1 LFNSKSMNLVVYED
15 TPPSDKWLRMI
26 LAIPV
31 VIILIAGIAL
41 VLSHEDEDAIYLP
54 AVGIAVA
61 VIFSAIIPRKYRI
74 LDDRVEVV
82 LGGPLKFNIPFKTIK
97 GTRNTTWKSVGIN
110 FPTTLNSKY
119 GLQIVREK
127 HMSVNITPSDRQAFI
142 ENLEKAM
149 SNWSMYYKR
158 TA

>member
-1 LFNSKSMNLVVYED
+1 MSLILYED
-15 TPPSDKWLRMI
+15 TPPSDKWLRAI

-41 VLSHEDEDAIYLP
+41 VLSHGEEDAVYLP

-61 VIFSAIIPRKYRI
+61 IIFSAIIPRKYRI
-74 LDDRVEVV
+74 LDDRVEIV
-82 LGGPLKFNIPFKTIK
+82 LGGPFKFNVPFKTIK

-119 GLQIVREK
+119 GLQIVRDK
-127 HMSVNITPSDRQAFI
+127 HMSVNITPGDRQAFI
-142 ENLEKAM
+142 DNLGKAM
-149 SNWSMYYKR
+149 KNWSVYH
-158 TA
+158 

>member
-1 LFNSKSMNLVVYED
+1 MSLTVYED

-31 VIILIAGIAL
+31 AIILIAGIAL

-74 LDDRVEVV
+74 LEDRVEIV
-82 LGGPLKFNIPFKTIK
+82 LGGPLKFSIPFKTIK
-97 GTRNTTWKSVGIN
+97 TTRNATWKSLGIN
-110 FPTTLNSKY
+110 LPTTLSSKN
-119 GLQIVREK
+119 GVQILRK
-127 HMSVNITPSDRQAFI
+127 KSMSVNITPSDRQAFM
-142 ENLEKAM
+142 ENLAKAM
-149 SNWSMYYKR
+149 KNWSTYYQR
-158 TA
+158 TT